1 MLRRL
6 VDLDEA
12 ATESVDAAAEAIT
25 DAGSVDL
32 PTGTV
37 KRFLYEL
44 AEAGVVQRVTA
55 PGDGGAGRPPS
66 RLEPRFP
73 TLVFR
78 RLYDLEA
85 G

>member
-1 MLRRL
+1 VLRRL
-6 VDLDEA
+6 VDLDESDTA
-12 ATESVDAAAEAIT
+12 SVDDAAAAI
-25 DAGSVDL
+25 AGARGVDL
-32 PTGTV
+32 SEGTV

-44 AEAGVVQRVTA
+44 AEDGIVQRVTTSTTTS
-55 PGDGGAGRPPS
+55 AGRPPS

-78 RLYDLEA
+78 RLFDLES